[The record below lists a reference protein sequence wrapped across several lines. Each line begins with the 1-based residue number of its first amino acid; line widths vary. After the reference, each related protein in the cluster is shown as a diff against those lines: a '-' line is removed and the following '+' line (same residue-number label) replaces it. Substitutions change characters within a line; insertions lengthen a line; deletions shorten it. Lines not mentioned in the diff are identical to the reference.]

1 MQIRV
6 PEFRYGK
13 FEVGGRNASRARLY
27 EELERRIAALP
38 GVASAAVAS
47 KPPMKHLPNPWGVSV
62 EGRGAPAPNQDEG
75 REAVSR
81 KTGLYIHG
89 STSDQRVSPAYF
101 RTLYIKLLRGR
112 LLDERDTGEAPMVA
126 VVNETFAR
134 KFFPDED
141 PVGKRVTVDYTS
153 WFPRITIVGV
163 VADVKLNALD
173 RQPFAE
179 MFWPVAQAPSRDVW
193 LTVRTNVEPL
203 ALAAAVQREIRE
215 IDHDLPILEMSS
227 MEGVIA
233 DSLWRPRFSA
243 VLIGLFAGLALLL
256 AAAGIYGVMSYQV
269 GLRTR
274 EMGLRMALGADRR
287 RIFSLIIGRG
297 IKLALAGATIGAA
310 VSLALGRLVA
320 SQLYGVSAYDPLTLV
335 GVSLFL
341 IAVAALACYL
351 PARRATK
358 VDPMVAL
365 RAE

>member
-1 MQIRV
+1 VNGKSYAEPLRV
-6 PEFRYGK
+6 
-13 FEVGGRNASRARLY
+13 
-27 EELERRIAALP
+27 
-38 GVASAAVAS
+38 
-47 KPPMKHLPNPWGVSV
+47 
-62 EGRGAPAPNQDEG
+62 
-75 REAVSR
+75 
-81 KTGLYIHG
+81 
-89 STSDQRVSPAYF
+89 
-101 RTLYIKLLRGR
+101 R
-112 LLDERDTGEAPMVA
+112 LLDESDTAEAPMVA

-141 PVGKRVTVDYTS
+141 PVGKRVTVDYTN
-153 WFPRITIVGV
+153 WFPRMTIVGV

-173 RQPFAE
+173 RKPFAE

-203 ALAAAVQREIRE
+203 ALASAVQREIRE
-215 IDHDLPILEMSS
+215 IDRDLPILEMSS

-233 DSLWRPRFSA
+233 DSLWRPRFSG

-274 EMGLRMALGADRR
+274 EIGLRIALGADRR
-287 RIFSLIIGRG
+287 RIFALIIRRG
-297 IKLALAGATIGAA
+297 IKLALAGAIIGAA

-320 SQLYGVSAYDPLTLV
+320 SQLYGVSAYDPPTLV

-341 IAVAALACYL
+341 IGVAALACYL

-365 RAE
+365 RAQ